1 MNSSNIHVR
10 TSGSPGN
17 GGGNN
22 TIPSIVRVNQHDSR
36 PISNRLMTSSRGGKK
51 DDHVR
56 LVGTHY
62 QLGVEIGRGGFGVVY
77 GALDLR
83 NGRSVAIK
91 QVSLRDIDKDELL
104 SIETEISLL
113 RKLKHENIVK
123 YHDTIKTQGHL
134 YIVLEYM
141 ENGSLAQFIKKFGSL
156 SETLVAMYITQVLR
170 GLAYL
175 HEQGVLHRDVKGA
188 NILTTKDGLVKLA
201 DFGVAIKLNE
211 TQKANSV
218 VGSPY
223 WMAPEVIE
231 MAGWSS
237 ASDIWSVGCTII
249 ELLTTKP
256 PYFDLAPMAA
266 LFRIVQE
273 DHPPLPQRMSPALHD
288 FIMKCFM
295 KEPRLRASAD
305 ELLAHPW
312 IAQIP
317 KNKVEQSTQ
326 LVAESVTLSNDR
338 DAVLNTIKLYERR
351 STITDML
358 PTATGK
364 TLNFLSVTNEQSDED
379 AEDWDDEFGVDSN
392 IMPFMLKEDSK
403 RKDSEPKS
411 LVEVAPTKPRFQ
423 LSKEDANALFDD
435 DIWDDEKPEIAD
447 FPVRSATLEVRH
459 SSSGDSTDQNQNNK
473 STGNSWDR
481 SSLIP
486 AQSLI
491 AKLQQFV
498 ENSDEELAFDDFD
511 EEDLLQAAAK
521 QQRAMEIDLMPSLV
535 VPATKPSNCMEEN
548 HEMDGNN
555 QTANMV
561 QRIGGIRD
569 SSAGLSSGESAQE
582 NLFDDELDF
591 DYSTGRDTNQKATA
605 RVVELLS
612 LLDPSMEDQIIL
624 DACNNLEEVFNQN
637 ATLRQDLMSQPGVV
651 PNIMEAL
658 EIKKMDVLHAVL
670 RVINIIVEDNKKF
683 QENLALVGVVPV
695 IIKLTKQHNPHSLP
709 GEGSKRFCMH
719 RVEDTKF
726 FKPVRMEAAK
736 FLRQCCKTSSLT
748 LQMFIAC
755 GGLPVLVDFLTL
767 EKESSSLEHDVD
779 LLRIALDGI
788 FSVFSIQTIPKNDI
802 CRLFVKAGLLK
813 KFVVVFSEITAA
825 MSANDTRGLEKSD
838 SAKQCTKSNAAVT
851 KDGSVVEWALRELHK
866 TCDIFVLFSQGDAVV
881 KEHMCDSAVLE
892 GLLEAIHPGPQLA
905 HRGYQQEVDRQTL
918 PLIRHSD
925 EYVSA
930 MLKLLK
936 CIRNLSM
943 EPSTLEK
950 LDRAGAIPT
959 LVRLLNEQEGE
970 GPSISGVKRK
980 EVENI
985 VLQSM
990 FYLCRINRNRQTYA
1004 AQAGIIP
1011 SLIKVVQNSSPLK
1024 QFALP
1029 ILCDLAHAS
1038 PTARAHLW
1046 TYDSVTLFLELL
1058 EDKYWQIDA
1067 VKSISV
1073 WLVHD
1078 TVKMENVLLVPKN
1091 LMKIVVCFYN
1101 AMDTEFEKVLEPL
1114 LEMMTRSVRLNQ
1126 ALGRSGMF
1134 VTEILKRLRLIP
1146 KAIVRKNLL
1155 KMLKCLFES
1164 HTSPT
1169 QFLVEYNLRP
1179 IVYALAQDENSM
1191 ILVKEI
1197 ASQLL
1202 QAILVAAGVF

>member
-1 MNSSNIHVR
+1 MSSSLHVR
-10 TSGSPGN
+10 TSGSPGDGRSN
-17 GGGNN
+17 AP
-22 TIPSIVRVNQHDSR
+22 PSFVHGVPQSR
-36 PISNRLMTSSRGGKK
+36 PSGSRSSLSSSRSAEEQ
-51 DDHVR
+51 
-56 LVGTHY
+56 
-62 QLGVEIGRGGFGVVY
+62 QLGAEIGRGGFGVVY

-91 QVSLRDIDKDELL
+91 QVSLRDIDKDDLS
-104 SIETEISLL
+104 SIESEINLL
-113 RKLKHENIVK
+113 RKLNHENIVQ
-123 YHDTIKTQGHL
+123 YRDTIKTQGYL

-237 ASDIWSVGCTII
+237 SSDIWSVGCTII

-295 KEPRLRASAD
+295 KEPRLRASAE
-305 ELLAHPW
+305 ELLQHPW

-326 LVAESVTLSNDR
+326 LIAESVTSSNER
-338 DAVLNTIKLYERR
+338 DAVLNTIKMYEKSS
-351 STITDML
+351 STTDAM
-358 PTATGK
+358 PTSTSK
-364 TLNFLSVTNEQSDED
+364 TSRLLTVPTEQSDED
-379 AEDWDDEFGVDSN
+379 DVEDWDDEFGVDSN
-392 IMPFMLKEDSK
+392 PTPF
-403 RKDSEPKS
+403 S
-411 LVEVAPTKPRFQ
+411 LRDDEVANEVPKKTSEDTTPTKIKFH

-435 DIWDDEKPEIAD
+435 DVWDDQEPEMLAI
-447 FPVRSATLEVRH
+447 SENATVTQANH
-459 SSSGDSTDQNQNNK
+459 DSNDYKGIQQNRGSHN
-473 STGNSWDR
+473 SNSWDR

-486 AQSLI
+486 AQNRMS
-491 AKLQQFV
+491 KLQKFV
-498 ENSDEELAFDDFD
+498 EDPDEDLTFDDID
-511 EEDLLQAAAK
+511 EKLLLQAAAK
-521 QQRAMEIDLMPSLV
+521 QQRAMDTDPVAATV
-535 VPATKPSNCMEEN
+535 VPARKSLSDFKEDDDDIDQDFSFAE
-548 HEMDGNN
+548 D
-555 QTANMV
+555 QVANLTL
-561 QRIGGIRD
+561 RFSGKH
-569 SSAGLSSGESAQE
+569 SSHSGSSSGGSLQE

-591 DYSTGRDTNQKATA
+591 DYSTTRDTNQKATG
-605 RVVELLS
+605 RVVELLA
-612 LLDPSMEDQIIL
+612 LLDPSMDDQVIL
-624 DACNNLEEVFNQN
+624 DACNHLEEIFEQN
-637 ATLRQDLMSQPGVV
+637 VTLRRDLMSQPGVV

-658 EIKKMDVLHAVL
+658 EMKKMDVLHAVL
-670 RVINIIVEDNKKF
+670 RVINIIVEGNQKF
-683 QENLALVGVVPV
+683 QENLALVGLVPV
-695 IIKLTKQHNPHSLP
+695 IIKLTKQHNPHYLL
-709 GEGSKRFCMH
+709 GGSGRRYRTNTSEESEFSIA
-719 RVEDTKF
+719 
-726 FKPVRMEAAK
+726 VRLEAAK
-736 FLRQCCKTSSLT
+736 FVRQCCKTSLLT

-767 EKESSSLEHDVD
+767 EDSISSLDDGGVD

-788 FSVFSIQTIPKNDI
+788 FSVFNIQTIPKNDI

-813 KFVVVFSEITAA
+813 KFVVVFSEIFVAV
-825 MSANDTRGLEKSD
+825 SARDTREPED
-838 SAKQCTKSNAAVT
+838 NAVDVSATDLKRDAAKT
-851 KDGSVVEWALRELHK
+851 RMQAKWTIKDLHK
-866 TCDIFVLFSQGDAVV
+866 TCDVFVLFSQGDSVV
-881 KEHMCDSAVLE
+881 KEHMCDGAILN
-892 GLLEAIHPGPQLA
+892 GLLEAIHPGISPCNSDDEQ
-905 HRGYQQEVDRQTL
+905 HEDKQDFI
-918 PLIRHSD
+918 PLTRHSD
-925 EYVSA
+925 QFVAA
-930 MLKLLK
+930 MLKVLK

-959 LVRLLNEQEGE
+959 LVCLLSEQEAE
-970 GPSISGVKRK
+970 GPSISDSKRK

-990 FYLCRINRNRQTYA
+990 FYLCRINRNRQTHA
-1004 AQAGIIP
+1004 AKAGVIP
-1011 SLIKVVQNSSPLK
+1011 SLIKVVRNSSPLK

-1046 TYDSVTLFLELL
+1046 AYDSVSLFLELL
-1058 EDKYWQIDA
+1058 EDQYWQIDA
-1067 VKSISV
+1067 IKSISV

-1078 TVKMENVLLVPKN
+1078 TVKMENVLLIPAN
-1091 LMKIVVCFYN
+1091 LIKMMVCFRN
-1101 AMDTEFEKVLEPL
+1101 ALDTELENLLEPL
-1114 LEMMTRSVRLNQ
+1114 LEIISRSVRLNQ
-1126 ALGRSGMF
+1126 AFGRSGLF
-1134 VTEILKRLRLIP
+1134 VLEILKRLRLIP

-1155 KMLKCLFES
+1155 KILKYLFEM
-1164 HTSPT
+1164 HTSPV
-1169 QFLVEYNLRP
+1169 QFIAEYNLRP

-1197 ASQLL
+1197 ASQLH
-1202 QAILVAAGVF
+1202 QSILVAAGVL